1 MFLNLCFF
9 VIFITFIYFIDYGF
23 NYLTYPKYYVI
34 NKFKKFIKNDFHIK
48 LNLLMNNTDLKYD
61 IMKTMDDVLFQILY
75 IEFDLNIDDANKF
88 YNNNNLYNTMNI
100 SLSLLNY
107 KNLSTNIIKKNFKD
121 YYINNSLTNN
131 NKFRKLFN
139 KYFIDDI
146 YNSCKIFLTI
156 FNNYLN
162 LHKYESIKDKRYID
176 DIFKK
181 TLYDKNFRESYYYN
195 NNNLLNLTYQNFSS
209 LNKNY
214 KCFQVINTI
223 CPTNFTIIKNS
234 KYYLYKEFSFSGI
247 KINVSKCCDFDDF

>member
-9 VIFITFIYFIDYGF
+9 ILFISFVYFIDYGF
-23 NYLTYPKYYVI
+23 NYLIYPKYYVI
-34 NKFKKFIKNDFHIK
+34 NKFKKFIKTDFNIK

-61 IMKTMDDVLFQILY
+61 IMKTMDDVLFLILY
-75 IEFDLNIDDANKF
+75 VEFDLNIDNAYKF
-88 YNNNNLYNTMNI
+88 YGNNDLYNNINI

-107 KNLSTNIIKKNFKD
+107 KNSSFNIIKNNLKD
-121 YYINNSLTNN
+121 YYSNNNLTIN

-146 YNSCKIFLTI
+146 YNSCQIFLKV

-162 LHKYESIKDKRYID
+162 LYKYDSLKDKKYID
-176 DIFKK
+176 DIFRK
-181 TLYDKNFRESYYYN
+181 TLYDKNFKEFYYYN

-223 CPTNFTIIKNS
+223 CPNNFTIIRNS
-234 KYYLYKEFSFSGI
+234 KYYLYKEFSFSGN
-247 KINVSKCCDFDDF
+247 KINVSKCCEFYDF